1 MGQAA
6 TGVTEILQGLS
17 AAEVSQRQAQGQGYS
32 APPDTGRSYG
42 QIIRDNLFTFINN
55 LLFGLGL
62 VLVLLGRPTDALL
75 SVGVILINVVVGIV
89 QEIRAKRT
97 LDQIALL
104 NRPKVIVVRDGVQK
118 EIEPEDL
125 VIGDVIR
132 IGAGDQVI
140 VDGKVIESSAMEMDE
155 SLLTGESDLIKK
167 QAGDPLY
174 SGSFCVNGS
183 GFFTAEK
190 VGGDSLAGQIMA
202 GAKAERKRLTPLQN
216 EVNIALRVILVLALI
231 IGIIVTVETIVTGGN
246 FNTIIENLVVVVGL
260 VPNTLFLAIVVAYS
274 LSAVRLAGKGALVQ
288 QSNAIESL
296 SNVDT
301 FCVDKTGTLTT
312 NRMQVHALYPIGI
325 NEAAL
330 GKLMGDFVVSFGS
343 MNKTSE
349 AINRAYSGTPRTL
362 VSEIPFSSAR
372 KWSSV
377 VLNDASAP
385 AMQGT
390 YVLGAPEM
398 MLDALGDIPDGL
410 TQQIDAWA
418 NEGLRVLLFA
428 YNPDTSPVDDT
439 GDTSPLR
446 APLTPLGL
454 VSVSDELRA
463 EAHDILS
470 NFRASGV
477 EVKIISGDNPVT
489 VKALATQA
497 GFDPN
502 AKLISGPDLAEITD
516 EATFTRT
523 VLDTSVFGRITP
535 QQKEQIVRTLRG
547 QGRYVAMTGDGV
559 NDVLSLKQAD
569 LGIAMQSGSQATRSV
584 ADIVLLNDSF
594 AVIPEAVQEGQR
606 IINGMLDI
614 LSLFLTRVFY
624 TAFLLLGIGV
634 FLSLRQSSLI
644 ALLAGGLPSFALAY
658 WARPGRIPRGR
669 LLPRLFHFV
678 VPAALLTAI
687 IGILL
692 LGVYVFPVFQS
703 LEAITD
709 LEQREA
715 IIAQALPY
723 ATMVLFCYLIFTTAF
738 LIIFVEPPTPFWEGG
753 AVIAND
759 WRPTM
764 LAGLTIVLFLL
775 ILYIPPLRN
784 LYELPL
790 VQLQDLAIALLAAV
804 AWLFAVRFFWR
815 SRILDHMLGI
825 SLSPR
830 SDDDPIVPAPHSKPA
845 AQPEPAQTA

>member
-1 MGQAA
+1 MVQAVGSTA
-6 TGVTEILQGLS
+6 GTLQGLS
-17 AAEVSQRQAQGQGYS
+17 AAEVTQRRARGQGYT

-104 NRPKVIVVRDGVQK
+104 NRPKVIVVRDGVQQ

-132 IGAGDQVI
+132 LGAGDQVI
-140 VDGKVIESSAMEMDE
+140 VDGTVLDSSAMEMDE

-167 QAGDPLY
+167 QVGDPLY

-183 GFFTAEK
+183 GYFEAEK
-190 VGGDSLAGQIMA
+190 VGGESLAGQIMA
-202 GAKAERKRLTPLQN
+202 GAKAERKRLTPLQQ

-231 IGIIVTVETIVTGGN
+231 IGIIVIVETIVTGGT
-246 FNTIIENLVVVVGL
+246 FSRIIENMVVVVGL

-274 LSAVRLAGKGALVQ
+274 LGAVRLAGKGALVQ

-312 NRMQVHALYPIGI
+312 NRMQVHAVYPIGVD
-325 NEAAL
+325 EAAL
-330 GKLMGDFVVSFGS
+330 GKLLGDFVVSFGS

-349 AINRAYSGTPRTL
+349 AINRAYGGTQRTL
-362 VSEIPFSSAR
+362 VTEIPFSSAR

-377 VLNDASAP
+377 VLNDATAP

-398 MLDALGDIPDGL
+398 MLDALDAVPAGM
-410 TQQIDAWA
+410 TQQIEAWA
-418 NEGLRVLLFA
+418 TEGLRVLLFA
-428 YNPDTSPVDDT
+428 YNPDTAPIDDT
-439 GDTSPLR
+439 GDTAPLR
-446 APLTPLGL
+446 ALLTPLGL
-454 VSVSDELRA
+454 VSLSDELRA
-463 EAHDILS
+463 EAHDILTT
-470 NFRASGV
+470 FRESGV

-497 GFDPN
+497 GFDPA
-502 AKLISGPDLAEITD
+502 AKLIAGPDLAQVTD
-516 EATFTRT
+516 ESDFTRT
-523 VLDTSVFGRITP
+523 VMETSVFGRITP

-547 QGRYVAMTGDGV
+547 QGCYVAMTGDGV

-624 TAFLLLGIGV
+624 TAFLLLAIGV
-634 FLSLRQSSLI
+634 FLSLRQSALI

-678 VPAALLTAI
+678 VPAAILTAI

-692 LGVYVFPVFQS
+692 LGVYVFPIFQE
-703 LEAITD
+703 LETVTD
-709 LEQREA
+709 FELRAE

-723 ATMVLFCYLIFTTAF
+723 ATMIMFCYLIFTTAF

-753 AVIAND
+753 AVLAND
-759 WRPTM
+759 WRPTL
-764 LAGLTIVLFLL
+764 LAGLILVLFLL

-784 LYELPL
+784 LYELPF
-790 VQLQDLAIALLAAV
+790 VQVQDLAIALLAAV
-804 AWLFAVRFFWR
+804 AWMFTVRWFWR
-815 SRILDHMLGI
+815 SRVLDRMLGI
-825 SLSPR
+825 RLSPTFG
-830 SDDDPIVPAPHSKPA
+830 DGVIVPAADPA
-845 AQPEPAQTA
+845 VAQAEASQSA